1 MILKPGPKIAS
12 GRTAEVFHW
21 KENEVIKLFHEWVS
35 SETVENEARIS
46 RAVYDASLP
55 VPYAG
60 ETIRIYNRTG
70 LVYRYIDGSSML
82 ETFGNKPWRL
92 NHFAKKLS
100 ELHQEIHKCH
110 VPQLPSLKK
119 CLEDKIR
126 TAKGLS
132 DGSKDAV
139 LYLLSNMPEG
149 ESLCHGDFHPGN
161 ILLSSGGP
169 IIIDWV
175 DAACGNPMADV
186 ARTSLLAL
194 YAFLPKEMP
203 ARKIFGISRR
213 LFHNIY
219 MHHYFKL
226 KPTDRKDLGNWLII
240 NAAARL
246 AENIRDEQDRL
257 KSLIHKSIKA
267 GSLL

>member
-1 MILKPGPKIAS
+1 MTLTPGTKIAS

-55 VPYAG
+55 VPYVG
-60 ETIRIYNRTG
+60 ETIRICNRTG
-70 LVYRYIDGSSML
+70 LVYRHIDGSSML
-82 ETFGNKPWRL
+82 ELLGRKPWRL
-92 NHFAKKLS
+92 HSIAKELSDLHRRIHDCHIADLPPLRNCLENKIKSAKALS
-100 ELHQEIHKCH
+100 E
-110 VPQLPSLKK
+110 
-119 CLEDKIR
+119 
-126 TAKGLS
+126 
-132 DGSKDAV
+132 GSKEIV
-139 LYLLSNMPEG
+139 LGLLAEMPDG
-149 ESLCHGDFHPGN
+149 DSLCHGDFHPGN
-161 ILLSSGGP
+161 ILLSSRGP
-169 IIIDWV
+169 IIIDWM

-186 ARTSLLAL
+186 VRTSLLAL

-203 ARKIFGISRR
+203 ARKVFGVSRR

-226 KPTDRKDLGNWLII
+226 KPTDRKDLENWLII

-246 AENIRDEQDRL
+246 AENIREEQDRL
-257 KSLIHKSIKA
+257 NSLIHKSIKA